1 MRPDVLIVGEMMPHV
16 MEALEAAYTTHKL
29 YQADYPDAFLAE
41 IGGRVRGFATSGHL
55 GASPAMMD
63 ACPRLEIISCYG
75 VGVDAID
82 LEYAASKSIIV
93 TNTPD
98 VLNDD
103 VANTAIMLLLA
114 STRNLVAYDKYVRAG
129 RWPAEGD
136 PPLTQAIADEQIG
149 IVGIGRIGQ
158 TIAEK
163 LAVFGSRIAYHAR
176 HERPGLPYRYYGD
189 LTEMAR
195 DSLALI
201 VITPGGA
208 ATRHLINADVMDA
221 LGPQGHL
228 INVSRGSVV
237 DEEALIAAL
246 SDGRLGYAGLDVFA
260 EEPKVP
266 DALIAMDQVVL
277 QPHQGSGTV
286 RTRRAMGDLVVDNLA
301 AHFAGQPALTPL
313 G

>member
-1 MRPDVLIVGEMMPHV
+1 MKPDVLIVGEMMPHV
-16 MEALEAAYTTHKL
+16 MEALEDAYTTHKL
-29 YQADYPDAFLAE
+29 YLADNPERFLAE
-41 IGGRVRGFATSGHL
+41 SGGKVRGIATSGHL
-55 GASPAMMD
+55 GASPALMD
-63 ACPRLEIISCYG
+63 ACPGLEIIGCYG

-82 LEYAASKSIIV
+82 LGHAASRNIIV

-114 STRNLVAYDKYVRAG
+114 STRNLVAYDRFVRAG
-129 RWPAEGD
+129 RWPEEGD

-163 LAVFGSRIAYHAR
+163 LGVFGSRVAYHAR
-176 HERPGLPYRYYGD
+176 HERQELPYAYYGD

-208 ATRHLINADVMDA
+208 ATRHLIGAEVMDA

-237 DEEALIAAL
+237 DEDALVAAL
-246 SDGRLGYAGLDVFA
+246 ADGRLGFAGLDVFA
-260 EEPKVP
+260 DEPNVP
-266 DALIAMDQVVL
+266 DALMAMDQVVL
-277 QPHQGSGTV
+277 QPHQGSATV
-286 RTRRAMGDLVVDNLA
+286 RTRRAMGDLVIDNLA
-301 AHFAGQPALTPL
+301 AHFAGKPALTPI

>member
-1 MRPDVLIVGEMMPHV
+1 MKPDVLIVGKMMPHV

-29 YQADYPDAFLAE
+29 YEADDRTKFLNE
-41 IGGRVRGFATSGHL
+41 VGESIRGIATSGHL
-55 GASPAMMD
+55 GADPAMMD
-63 ACPRLEIISCYG
+63 ACANLEIISCYG
-75 VGVDAID
+75 VGVDAIN
-82 LEYAASKSIIV
+82 LPHAASKGIIV

-103 VANTAIMLLLA
+103 VANTALMLLLA
-114 STRNLVAYDKYVRAG
+114 STRNLVAYDKFVRAG
-129 RWPAEGD
+129 RWPKEGD

-158 TIAEK
+158 AIAQK
-163 LAVFGSRIAYHAR
+163 LGVFHCNVAYHAR
-176 HERPGLPYRYYGD
+176 SERTNLPYRYYGNIVD
-189 LTEMAR
+189 MAR

-208 ATRHLINADVMDA
+208 ATHHLINREVMDA
-221 LGPQGHL
+221 LGPKGHL

-237 DEEALIAAL
+237 DEDALVAALIE
-246 SDGRLGYAGLDVFA
+246 GRLGYAGLDVFA
-260 EEPKVP
+260 NEPQVP
-266 DALIAMDQVVL
+266 DALLAMDNVVL

-286 RTRRAMGDLVVDNLA
+286 RTRRAMGDLVIDNLA
-301 AHFAGQPALTPL
+301 AHFAGKPALTPL